1 MLPVSVGVALAA
13 ASTLRW
19 SSLAVEADGQPLL
32 QPMHIEASP
41 GRLLGI
47 LGPSGAGKSTLLGA
61 LAGRARP
68 RLRVSGS
75 RDAAVPPGGEVG
87 VLDQSDA
94 FFGLLTVRETLE
106 LTASLEGAE
115 AEEVDL
121 LLASLG
127 IAPVQHSRVGDSLR
141 RGISG
146 GEKRRLSLGCA
157 LLAHPPLLIADEPT
171 TGLDSHQAARA
182 VRLLREA
189 AASRGIPAVATLH
202 QPRSSIWATTA
213 APSSSQARL
222 VFLGERE
229 AALGHFARLGYTRHP
244 CPHHV
249 NPAEFLIDLVSV
261 DHDSPAA
268 AAADEARIDALA
280 RAQNWRDRWVNG
292 LRLCV
297 SGGLALVFGEIFGR
311 FGAAEY
317 LLAKMATE
325 LPLDAAFA
333 GGFGLLLHWRIGLRL
348 PRTTLVGTAPHLV
361 SPTRATTPC
370 TLSLAAATCAALGL
384 AIGALAPSADLALAA
399 GIPVLGIL
407 NPAGTAETKPPSAAV
422 SLASHASPIKRS
434 LKEAPRMGGLALV
447 RSGDEVLERLGL
459 SGSSCRQC
467 CGRLGRLL
475 AAELA
480 LAYVGLRLQ
489 RPKYTSMAQ
498 ARAEEERERGG
509 VDGA

>member
-1 MLPVSVGVALAA
+1 MLPAGVGVALAA
-13 ASTLRW
+13 ASTMRW

-68 RLRVSGS
+68 RLCVSGS

-171 TGLDSHQAARA
+171 TGLDSYQAARA

-202 QPRSSIWATTA
+202 QPRSSIWAMLDDVLLLA
-213 APSSSQARL
+213 HRGRL
-222 VFLGERE
+222 VFKGNLG
-229 AALGHFARLGYTRHP
+229 
-244 CPHHV
+244 
-249 NPAEFLIDLVSV
+249 
-261 DHDSPAA
+261 
-268 AAADEARIDALA
+268 
-280 RAQNWRDRWVNG
+280 
-292 LRLCV
+292 
-297 SGGLALVFGEIFGR
+297 
-311 FGAAEY
+311 
-317 LLAKMATE
+317 
-325 LPLDAAFA
+325 
-333 GGFGLLLHWRIGLRL
+333 
-348 PRTTLVGTAPHLV
+348 
-361 SPTRATTPC
+361 
-370 TLSLAAATCAALGL
+370 
-384 AIGALAPSADLALAA
+384 
-399 GIPVLGIL
+399 
-407 NPAGTAETKPPSAAV
+407 
-422 SLASHASPIKRS
+422 
-434 LKEAPRMGGLALV
+434 
-447 RSGDEVLERLGL
+447 
-459 SGSSCRQC
+459 
-467 CGRLGRLL
+467 
-475 AAELA
+475 
-480 LAYVGLRLQ
+480 
-489 RPKYTSMAQ
+489 
-498 ARAEEERERGG
+498 
-509 VDGA
+509 